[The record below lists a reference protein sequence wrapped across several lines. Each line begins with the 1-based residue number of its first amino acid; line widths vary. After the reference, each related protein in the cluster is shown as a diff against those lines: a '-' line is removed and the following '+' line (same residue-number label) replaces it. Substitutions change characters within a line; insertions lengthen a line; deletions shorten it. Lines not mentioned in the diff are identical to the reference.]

1 MSGSYTTK
9 TTIAAPAD
17 AVWAVINDLGN
28 MDVATGMA
36 DRVEVSTRDGVPL
49 RTLYLTPALGGGV
62 VAEKITLIDNAKMHM
77 NYEVV
82 DFGPLPATS
91 YKGFMKFIPEGANT
105 VLDYEAR
112 YEGSDIEAL
121 GAMAKGNIDM
131 LVTNLET
138 AVANAKR

>member
-1 MSGSYTTK
+1 MSGSYATK

-17 AVWAVINDLGN
+17 AVWAIINDLSN

-36 DRVEVSTRDGVPL
+36 DRVEISTRDGVPL
-49 RTLYLTPALGGGV
+49 RTLHLTAALGGGV
-62 VAEKITLIDNAKMHM
+62 VAEKITLIDNANMHM

-91 YKGFMKFIPEGANT
+91 YKGFMKFIPDGAKT
-105 VLDYEAR
+105 LLDYEAR
-112 YEGSDIEAL
+112 FEGSNVDAL
-121 GAMAKGNIDM
+121 AAMAKGNIEM
-131 LVTNLET
+131 LVVNLET

>member
-1 MSGSYTTK
+1 MAGSYTTK

-28 MDVATGMA
+28 MYVARGMA
-36 DRVEVSTRDGVPL
+36 DKVEISTRDGVPL
-49 RTLYLTPALGGGV
+49 RTLHLTAELGGGV

-91 YKGFMKFIPEGANT
+91 YKGFMKFIPDGDKT
-105 VLDYEAR
+105 LLDYEAR
-112 YEGSDIEAL
+112 FDGSNVDAL
-121 GAMAKGNIDM
+121 AAMAEGNIGM
-131 LVTNLET
+131 LVANLEA
-138 AVANAKR
+138 AVAHAKG

>member
-1 MSGSYTTK
+1 MSGCYTTR

-17 AVWAVINDLGN
+17 AVWAAIKDLGN

-36 DRVEVSTRDGVPL
+36 DRVEITTRDGVPL
-49 RTLYLTPALGGGV
+49 RTLHLTPALGGGV

-91 YKGFMKFIPEGANT
+91 YKGFMKFIPDGAKT
-105 VLDYEAR
+105 VLDYEAHF
-112 YEGSDIEAL
+112 EGSDIEAL

>member
-1 MSGSYTTK
+1 MPGSYTTK
-9 TTIAAPAD
+9 TTIGAPIE

-28 MDVATGMA
+28 LDVATGMA
-36 DRVEVSTRDGVPL
+36 DKVEISTRDGVPL

-62 VAEKITLIDNAKMHM
+62 VAEKITHIDNAKMQM

-91 YKGFMKFIPEGANT
+91 YKGFMKFIPDGDKT
-105 VLDYEAR
+105 LLDYEAR
-112 YEGSDIEAL
+112 FDGSNIDAL
-121 GAMAKGNIDM
+121 AAMAKGNIDM

>member
-9 TTIAAPAD
+9 TTIAAPAE

-36 DRVEVSTRDGVPL
+36 DRVEISTRDGVPL
-49 RTLYLTPALGGGV
+49 RTLHLTPALGGGV

-91 YKGFMKFIPEGANT
+91 YKGFMKFIPDGAKT

>member
-36 DRVEVSTRDGVPL
+36 DKVEISTRDGVPL
-49 RTLYLTPALGGGV
+49 RTLHLTPALGGGV
-62 VAEKITLIDNAKMHM
+62 VAEKITHIDNAKMHM

-91 YKGFMKFIPEGANT
+91 YKGFMKFIPDGAKT

>member
-1 MSGSYTTK
+1 MSGCYTTK
-9 TTIAAPAD
+9 TTIAAPAE
-17 AVWAVINDLGN
+17 AVWDVINDLGN

-36 DRVEVSTRDGVPL
+36 DRVEISTRDGVPL
-49 RTLYLTPALGGGV
+49 RTLHLTPALGGGV

-91 YKGFMKFIPEGANT
+91 YKGFMKFIPDGAKT
-105 VLDYEAR
+105 ILDYEAR
-112 YEGSDIEAL
+112 YEGSDIDAL

-131 LVTNLET
+131 LVTNIET

>member
-36 DRVEVSTRDGVPL
+36 DRVEISTRDGVPL

-62 VAEKITLIDNAKMHM
+62 VAEKITLIDNAKMQM

-91 YKGFMKFIPEGANT
+91 YKGFMKFIPDGANT
-105 VLDYEAR
+105 LLDYEAR

>member
-36 DRVEVSTRDGVPL
+36 DKVEISTRDGVPL

-62 VAEKITLIDNAKMHM
+62 VAEKITHIDNAKMHM

-91 YKGFMKFIPEGANT
+91 YKGFMKFIPDGAKT